1 MIRYANCKIKLG
13 PANEEVQARKL
24 LARNSRFVRPKQP
37 LNVEDSY
44 ELNIELLQKD
54 DEPDP
59 DKQVIFY
66 VKYV

>member
-1 MIRYANCKIKLG
+1 M
-13 PANEEVQARKL
+13 
-24 LARNSRFVRPKQP
+24 RPKQP